1 MTGHRLFSSFSI
13 FFLALICLGGVN
25 AEDPEIDITGIKYTN
40 DFENG
45 NPVTI
50 VSSGKDDATA
60 YNYNFYD
67 DDDDNCDE
75 QSCIPV
81 NWYAV
86 DFDDSNWNSS
96 AAPFGNDE
104 LDGVS
109 PGTIWD
115 TEE

>member
-1 MTGHRLFSSFSI
+1 MYLQKNI
-13 FFLALICLGGVN
+13 LFLAVIMLTLALVETANGDD
-25 AEDPEIDITGIKYTN
+25 ADIDITTIKYTN

-45 NPVTI
+45 DPITI

-67 DDDDNCDE
+67 DDDDDCDQ
-75 QSCIPV
+75 QSCIPE

-86 DFDDSNWNSS
+86 DFDDSNWSLG

-104 LDGVS
+104 LDG
-109 PGTIWD
+109 I
-115 TEE
+115 